1 MNTVEKYNQYVN
13 TSMLAGMVPV
23 VFERAEGAQVFGED
37 GRRYIDCF
45 AGIAVTCTGH
55 SNPEVLAAAK
65 AQMEKYVHCC
75 SWVYYV
81 KPMADLAE
89 KLAQITPGKL
99 KKTFFGNG
107 GAEALEGAM
116 RMVKT
121 YTGRREFISLQGSFH
136 GRSYATLSITGNYA
150 RKKRAGPY
158 MPGVSFAPTPYCY
171 RCIFNL
177 KPETCGMRC
186 AEYIE
191 DIIRYDTSG
200 DVAAFVAEP
209 VLGEGGII
217 SPPDGYFKKVKQV
230 LDAHKIL
237 LFVDEVQT
245 GFART
250 GKMFAIE
257 HYGVEP
263 DVMTLAKAI
272 ANGFP
277 LSAFIAP
284 EEIANA
290 FQPGEHL
297 TTFGGNPVSCAAALA
312 NINYLER
319 EKIAEKVTKKGAY
332 LMGKLEA
339 LKKKHPIIGDVRGRG
354 LMIGIE
360 LVKDKART
368 PAADEAKVVITILV
382 FAGAL
387 LASTLLLLTGRMILK
402 PMGALPTSLGVKRNT
417 ASLMV
422 PPFSASDV
430 VAT

>member
-1 MNTVEKYNQYVN
+1 MNTVEKYNEYVN

-45 AGIAVTCTGH
+45 AGISVTCTGH

-75 SWVYYV
+75 SWVYYA

-89 KLAQITPGKL
+89 KLAQLTPGKL
-99 KKTFFGNG
+99 KKSFFGNG

-158 MPGVSFAPTPYCY
+158 MPGVAFAPTPYCY

-177 KPETCGMRC
+177 KPETCEMRC

-263 DVMTLAKAI
+263 DVMTMAKAI

-332 LMGKLEA
+332 LMGRLDA

-354 LMIGIE
+354 LMVGVE
-360 LVKDKART
+360 LVKDKAKT
-368 PAADEAKVVITILV
+368 PAADEAKAARNRCLERGLLIGLGGVFGNVLRLQPPLIISDNELEEVVSI
-382 FAGAL
+382 
-387 LASTLLLLTGRMILK
+387 MDK
-402 PMGALPTSLGVKRNT
+402 SLGEG
-417 ASLMV
+417 
-422 PPFSASDV
+422 
-430 VAT
+430 